1 MKRMMQS
8 CIIAFAMYS
17 KIPMP
22 KTEWDKENMKYAF
35 CFLPLVGAVI
45 GALTYLFGT
54 YGEKIAGN
62 GAFYTI
68 LLMMI
73 PIFVTGGIHVDGL
86 LDTSDAL
93 NSYKPKEEKLK
104 ILKDSHAGA
113 FAIIVGI
120 CYFFIQFGAYSE
132 LTPEMLPVLSL
143 SFILSRAFSALSV
156 VSFRMAKNTGLAA
169 TFSEMAIKKRV
180 QITMLLY
187 ILVCSAA
194 MIVLHP
200 VYGMC
205 AVCITVLD
213 FVYYRHMA
221 YKQFGGVT
229 GDLAGFYLQTCEL
242 LMIVVMVFASHIMG

>member
-1 MKRMMQS
+1 MRRMIQS

-22 KTEWDKENMKYAF
+22 KTQWEKENMKYAF

-45 GALTYLFGT
+45 GALTYLFGR
-54 YGEKIAGN
+54 YGGKIAGD
-62 GAFYTI
+62 GIFHTI

-86 LDTSDAL
+86 LDTADAL

-132 LTPEMLPVLSL
+132 LTQEMLPVLSC
-143 SFILSRAFSALSV
+143 SFILSRALSALAV

-169 TFSEMAIKKRV
+169 TFAEMAVKKRV
-180 QITMLLY
+180 QIVMICY
-187 ILVCSAA
+187 IVLCSVA
-194 MIVLHP
+194 MIALQP
-200 VYGMC
+200 VYGICTVC
-205 AVCITVLD
+205 AAVLE
-213 FVYYRHMA
+213 FFYYRHMA

-229 GDLAGFYLQTCEL
+229 GDLAGFYLQTSEL
-242 LMIVVMVFASHIMG
+242 LMVVVMVFASYLIG